1 MHAKDLPKYLWAKA
15 TNIVVHVLNRTMT
28 RVLDGLTTFE
38 KRIRVKL
45 NISHSQV
52 FGYFAYKHILKEL

>member
-1 MHAKDLPKYLWAKA
+1 MHAKDLPKYLWAEA

-38 KRIRVKL
+38 KWLKDKL
-45 NISHSQV
+45 NISHS
-52 FGYFAYKHILKEL
+52 